1 MPRWPTRVVLRL
13 LRGASVL
20 LVLSLAAGQAQAQVT
35 TGTLQGSVTAIP
47 LNVELP
53 FAVVSIPQ
61 LSIER
66 FTDAQGRFS
75 ISAVA
80 VGRYDVIVRRIGFR
94 PFRGTVLI
102 DAERP
107 TRLDVQLTQL
117 PAQLATR
124 MVTAITR
131 CPRPG
136 APDRVRDPIV
146 ASLVELLK
154 ENADRYRLLVS
165 EHPFRYLQLRAMGVL
180 RDSGLVV
187 QQVDTIMI
195 VSLARGTYRP
205 GNIVARVR
213 APNGGVD
220 FVMRLPTILD
230 LADDTFA
237 RNHCFAYG
245 GVMSHSGETWL
256 RLDVRAADAIRGPDV
271 HGSFYIDSASSEL
284 RRMDLSIS
292 RADRLPVQLRNVE
305 AVDVVTSFVGIAP
318 GLAIIDQVC
327 GLNQLR
333 KPTGNGSRSTP
344 AELQHLLGFEF
355 SNPPPGVR
363 KSGTV
368 APPVQW
374 RAGALLSRET
384 VWCTF

>member
-1 MPRWPTRVVLRL
+1 MAFCLV
-13 LRGASVL
+13 ASR
-20 LVLSLAAGQAQAQVT
+20 AQAQVT
-35 TGTLQGSVTAIP
+35 TGILQGSVTGSI

-66 FTDAQGRFS
+66 FTDQQGRFS
-75 ISAVA
+75 IAAVA
-80 VGRYDVIVRRIGFR
+80 IGRHDVIIRRIGFR
-94 PFRGTVLI
+94 PFHGTVVI
-102 DAERP
+102 EAAQP

-124 MVTAITR
+124 VVQAMTR

-146 ASLVELLK
+146 ASLVELLR
-154 ENADRYRLLVS
+154 ENAERYRLLAS
-165 EHPFRYLQLRAMGVL
+165 QHPFRYLQLRAMGVL

-187 QQVDTIMI
+187 QQLDTVMI

-205 GNIVARVR
+205 GRIVSRVR
-213 APNGGVD
+213 APNGGTD
-220 FVMRLPTILD
+220 FVMSLPTILD
-230 LADDTFA
+230 LADDLFA

-284 RRMDLSIS
+284 RRMDLSMS

-318 GLAIIDQVC
+318 GLSVIDQVC
-327 GLNQLR
+327 GLNRLR
-333 KPTGNGSRSTP
+333 KPTINAAPSAANSAPSTP
-344 AELQHLLGFEF
+344 TELQHLLGFEF
-355 SNPPPGVR
+355 TAPPPGVR
-363 KSGTV
+363 KSGAV
-368 APPVQW
+368 APPASW
-374 RAGALLSRET
+374 RLGVILPRET
-384 VWCTF
+384 VWCAP